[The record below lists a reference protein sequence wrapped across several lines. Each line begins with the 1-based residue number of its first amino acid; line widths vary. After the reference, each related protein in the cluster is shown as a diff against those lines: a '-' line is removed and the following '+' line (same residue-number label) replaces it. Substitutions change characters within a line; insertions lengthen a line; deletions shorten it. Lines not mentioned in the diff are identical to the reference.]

1 MPLAGYGVLKARPLK
16 IRPFEPELNG
26 NGKPEAHLQIL
37 VEANSQKYRI
47 AIDVYSQAEPPELRY
62 AIFNNFQN
70 PGFTGILL
78 KLKQGITL
86 KEEGLNPVLDYQ
98 RDHLFDFHDMKTAH
112 VIGRGINELADYL
125 DLYIEK
131 AIGTKDAM
139 IYAFG
144 QTWGPEEKKDQY
156 FDFTPGQGIHDIH
169 MNQGNAGKWEKEN
182 GTGQDGGFF
191 IHIPN
196 EKEGRWIAVFLA
208 FQSQSFY
215 TDESG
220 NPKKNPELP
229 ADLSVAIAAA
239 LLNPCRNDG
248 PPAVSLINRSKVEVD
263 LTGRYLSNDGGK
275 TGVSLEGQTIPPG
288 DILKVKADF
297 SHPLS
302 DNGGIIGLY
311 TEGAKKLHEVSY
323 GIDDYALAGC
333 TKVF

>member
-1 MPLAGYGVLKARPLK
+1 MPLTGYGVLKAKPLK
-16 IRPFEPELNG
+16 IRPFELELNE
-26 NGKPEAHLQIL
+26 NGKPETHLQIL
-37 VEANSQKYRI
+37 VEANNQNYRI

-70 PGFTGILL
+70 PGFTGRLL
-78 KLKQGITL
+78 KLNQGITL
-86 KEEGLNPVLDYQ
+86 KEEGLDTVLDYQ

-112 VIGRGINELADYL
+112 VIGKGANELADYL

-131 AIGTKDAM
+131 AIASKDAM

-156 FDFTPGQGIHDIH
+156 FDFTSWGIHDIH

-208 FQSQSFY
+208 FQSQSFC

-220 NPKKNPELP
+220 NPKANPELP

-239 LLNPCRNDG
+239 LLNPCKKGDL
-248 PPAVSLINRSKVEVD
+248 PTVSLINRSKIEVN

-275 TGVSLEGQTIPPG
+275 TRVSLEGQTIPPG
-288 DILKVKADF
+288 DILKVGF
-297 SHPLS
+297 PNRLS

-311 TEGAKKLHEVSY
+311 KDEVNKLHEVSY
-323 GIDDYALAGC
+323 AIDDYALAGC
-333 TKVF
+333 TTVF